1 VTGTIALKARPL
13 GTSLI
18 GDLHGCIVITAT
30 PQPPLYAELKIKT
43 RPKMTGGNYIRNTV
57 K

>member
-13 GTSLI
+13 GTPLI
-18 GDLHGCIVITAT
+18 GDLPGCIVITAT
-30 PQPPLYAELKIKT
+30 PQPPLYVELKIKT
-43 RPKMTGGNYIRNTV
+43 RPKMTAGNYL